1 MEALF
6 HLKSTLQALPGR
18 LRTRWRRPAPAYS
31 ASASELARTRARR
44 RWIGTAMLCVLGVIV
59 LPMVFEGK
67 PRPSS
72 QHLVAPVPAPVPEV
86 AVTGRGQAQDGRYVV
101 QLGPFPDDAQARQ
114 VRLQIET
121 LGIKTYA
128 QVLEAQGVRRVRVR
142 VGPFGS
148 KAEADKVAHRLKAA
162 GWSGSVVAL

>member
-1 MEALF
+1 
-6 HLKSTLQALPGR
+6 
-18 LRTRWRRPAPAYS
+18 
-31 ASASELARTRARR
+31 
-44 RWIGTAMLCVLGVIV
+44 MLCVLGVIV

-67 PRPSS
+67 PRPAS
-72 QHLVAPVPAPVPEV
+72 QNLVAPVPAPVPEV
-86 AVTGRGQAQDGRYVV
+86 AVTGRGATQDGRYVV
-101 QLGPFPDDAQARQ
+101 QLGPFPDDAQARN

-128 QVLEAQGVRRVRVR
+128 QVLEANGVRRVRVR